1 MKKIVYFCFGL
12 LAAISLSVAVA
23 QNTQV
28 LLGIGVGND
37 GTSSEVTDK
46 ASGDVLTAGEFNRLI
61 RILRGFIL
69 DPAPDGRPRYVIG
82 ADGSSGVQNV
92 GGGVLTVDVEGKLG
106 ATEYCDGDG
115 GNCKAF
121 EQLGAGG
128 GRGLYV
134 GSLSTKTGA
143 TGGGYQ
149 GLDAL
154 CETSFDSDNGT
165 PLDSSDDTDVS
176 ARVCTIFDIIHTK
189 SENIGVLPTTGQ
201 HWIFEGPPG
210 DFVPVNDCKGFTAND
225 NGAGVDYYGS
235 VYNFDLD
242 TPAIRP
248 CGSATKVACCSN

>member
-69 DPAPDGRPRYVIG
+69 DPDPDGKPRYVIG

-121 EQLGAGG
+121 ADLGSTISFVGLSARSTGSAGG
-128 GRGLYV
+128 YNGGKNLCENV
-134 GSLSTKTGA
+134 ETGA
-143 TGGGYQ
+143 KVCTVADLTQVLGSG
-149 GLDAL
+149 DVN
-154 CETSFDSDNGT
+154 F
-165 PLDSSDDTDVS
+165 TDVNNKGLLGQI
-176 ARVCTIFDIIHTK
+176 RVQQ
-189 SENIGVLPTTGQ
+189 GA
-201 HWIFEGPPG
+201 PG
-210 DFVPVNDCKGFTAND
+210 YIQTLSNDCQGWSSAN
-225 NGAGVDYYGS
+225 AGVYSPVLITASEKFLIQDCS
-235 VYNFDLD
+235 KSLEF
-242 TPAIRP
+242 
-248 CGSATKVACCSN
+248 ACCK